1 MTKIAILAAAAVLGL
16 STLGLAAVAPVA
28 ARAAEPAAEGIMKY
42 AINKPSTAWNIYG
55 PGQTNAPVKD
65 KAVIGGGGIRVQV
78 TAPTPDQPWTNSAG
92 QAVTG
97 KIAKGDIITIAFWA
111 KAEPVDGGP
120 ATADITSVRVQQS
133 AEPWGGIVEGKVA
146 VTDGEWRIY
155 TVSGRAGMDAD
166 KGGAGVALH
175 LGAAKQTVVLGPL
188 FVLDFGPNYDPATMG
203 K

>member
-1 MTKIAILAAAAVLGL
+1 MTKIAILAAVAALGL
-16 STLGLAAVAPVA
+16 SAAAPVT
-28 ARAAEPAAEGIMKY
+28 ARAAEPGIMKY
-42 AINKPSTAWNIYG
+42 AINKPSTAWNVYG

-65 KAVIGGGGIRVQV
+65 KAVIGGGGVRVQV
-78 TAPTPDQPWTNSAG
+78 TAPTPDTPWTNSAG
-92 QAVTG
+92 QGVNG

-120 ATADITSVRVQQS
+120 ATANISSVRVQQS

-175 LGAAKQTVVLGPL
+175 LGSAKQTVVLGPL
-188 FVLDFGPNYDPATMG
+188 FVLDFGPNYDPATM

>member
-1 MTKIAILAAAAVLGL
+1 MKTIAILAAVAALGL
-16 STLGLAAVAPVA
+16 SAAAPA
-28 ARAAEPAAEGIMKY
+28 TTRAAEPAAEGIMKY
-42 AINKPSTAWNIYG
+42 AINKPSMAWNVYG

-78 TAPTPDQPWTNSAG
+78 TAPTPDKPWTNSAG
-92 QAVTG
+92 QAVGG

-120 ATADITSVRVQQS
+120 ATATITSVRVQQS

-155 TVSGRAGMDAD
+155 TVSGRASMDAD

-175 LGAAKQTVVLGPL
+175 LGGAKQTVVLGPL
-188 FVLDFGPNYDPATMG
+188 FVLDFGPKYDPATMG